1 MSGMTNDDK
10 LVYMANQIARNFEA
24 LGHHHAVAATE
35 DHLLSFWD
43 PRMKARILALAA
55 EREGALTPIAAAAVE
70 RLRAGIQP
78 APQSGATCFAAVDEP
93 GASDAG

>member
-10 LVYMANQIARNFEA
+10 LVYMVNQIARNLQA
-24 LGHHHAVAATE
+24 LGHDHAVAATE

-43 PRMKARILALAA
+43 PRMKARILDLATERA
-55 EREGALTPIAAAAVE
+55 ETLSPVAAAALE

-78 APQSGATCFAAVDEP
+78 APQTGATRFAAVDEP